1 MATKDLV
8 TKVWIAPGC
17 IVCDACETTA
27 PDVFQVLHDEGTCI
41 IRPDALDMEFTKPR
55 TDDIIQ
61 ASAECPV
68 DVIKYELKP
77 FEWTGEPA
85 PAAAPAA
92 AEATAGAAPAAAAA
106 APAAKPAHAPAAKAA
121 PAKPAEPPKPKVMDP
136 AIAALLAATTARG
149 GHATINKG
157 VADLPDAARQVATLS
172 PDKLPADARFQKV
185 LEKSKPAKEEP
196 TRRDLVLGAAWT
208 AFAAGMVALPAGLFG
223 RFMMP
228 NVLEEPDPKVR
239 CGSLSKYMAM
249 QVGEVNE
256 DYKSVK
262 PSGFWIVREDERLVA
277 LSIICTHLGCVP
289 NWLPNDRKFKCPC
302 HGSGYTYD
310 GTNFEGPTPR
320 PLERFKIY
328 LDGDNVIVD
337 RSKRFLAMGPND
349 TAIWGD
355 PDASIPV

>member
-27 PDVFQVLHDEGTCI
+27 PDVFQVLHDDGTCI

-61 ASAECPV
+61 AAAECPV
-68 DVIKYELKP
+68 DVIKFDLKP
-77 FEWTGEPA
+77 FEWAGDATPA
-85 PAAAPAA
+85 AQPAAAAA
-92 AEATAGAAPAAAAA
+92 SAEGHAPAAAAKA
-106 APAAKPAHAPAAKAA
+106 EHAPAAKAA
-121 PAKPAEPPKPKVMDP
+121 PAKPAEPAKPKVLDP

-149 GHATINKG
+149 GHAVIDRGLEG
-157 VADLPDAARQVATLS
+157 VPDAARQMAKLS

-185 LEKSKPAKEEP
+185 LEKSKPTKEEP
-196 TRRDLVLGAAWT
+196 SRRDLVLGAAWA
-208 AFAAGMVALPAGLFG
+208 AFTAGMIALPTALFG

-239 CGSLSKYMAM
+239 CGSLSKYLSL

-256 DYKSVK
+256 DFKSVK

-320 PLERFKIY
+320 PLERFKIT

-349 TAIWGD
+349 TAVWGD